1 MTPEQAEALVDLID
15 DLIDEKVATAI
26 EAHETGDGHY
36 STGSGARRIR
46 EAMIKVIVEG
56 VTVR

>member
-15 DLIDEKVATAI
+15 DLIDEKVAVAI

-46 EAMIKVIVEG
+46 EAMVNVLVKDD
-56 VTVR
+56 